1 MMVERGKVIRPPS
14 PIDQFL
20 ADATRDDKVSS
31 PSTRNMLIS
40 RYANRDFSVIGYDTP
55 VTYNRDKLVQP
66 VMLFI
71 YNRKSTRSKRV
82 GQLPSQVLHA
92 SRIDERL
99 DTSLLV
105 GASLALSYR
114 RSFPAE
120 EEACCRA
127 FTGCSVRPLCLC
139 LYRVLE
145 VLIPLGQSVSS
156 SHSNYL
162 YRNWRSYIKKYVAL
176 AGHSIFKIECIL
188 SGSWFPRLS
197 SCPACDHPF
206 QGPLAHA
213 RNPNTAFVPLQRL
226 RQWLSRWLTMRQWP
240 VILHHE
246 WSHFVWQLF
255 TFRTCCLLYVSCH
268 FYGFK
273 SSFKACFMY
282 DLRSLFVVY
291 FVLLCKLIGVF
302 GSFLKEACKPLI

>member
-40 RYANRDFSVIGYDTP
+40 RFLLFSQFTASVCYPLFGTTMNIPVLLYPSRLCTRWTRYANRDFSVIGYDTP

-145 VLIPLGQSVSS
+145 VLIPLGQSVLGFQDSR
-156 SHSNYL
+156 L
-162 YRNWRSYIKKYVAL
+162 VQRVTTLFRDLWRMHGIQT
-176 AGHSIFKIECIL
+176 
-188 SGSWFPRLS
+188 PR
-197 SCPACDHPF
+197 
-206 QGPLAHA
+206 
-213 RNPNTAFVPLQRL
+213 
-226 RQWLSRWLTMRQWP
+226 
-240 VILHHE
+240 
-246 WSHFVWQLF
+246 
-255 TFRTCCLLYVSCH
+255 
-268 FYGFK
+268 
-273 SSFKACFMY
+273 
-282 DLRSLFVVY
+282 
-291 FVLLCKLIGVF
+291 
-302 GSFLKEACKPLI
+302 SFLCNVCGNGYQGG